1 MKAFLANVYHHGKV
15 KFKLVQFNF
24 LTLLV
29 FEALY
34 TLVATQIIYP
44 GSFFL
49 LNLVLEQWGFG
60 FLSVTNIFAVLSNPV
75 CLLIILAITLIFGFF
90 ALFELTTLIVLFNE
104 SHFKRHVSLVPLCQ
118 KGLERAV
125 RIVKLRNF
133 PLLIFVL
140 IIIPFTEFSLSSSFI
155 GHLSLPGFMMSYIFA
170 SPTRSLI
177 YDLVSLGLL
186 ILVVEWIFS
195 LHYFTLEDHDFTAS
209 TRKSRAL
216 VKGHFWHTAFWV
228 AFWNAAVLL
237 LLFLIFGSFELIS
250 TFVLG
255 LLLADPLALSIFVG
269 GFGFLVSALFTIFQL
284 IETSITFALVSMFY
298 YDYSES
304 AGIAV
309 ASTALIKTPRP
320 PHHRK
325 KLFIGISVVTI
336 FLIFL
341 INSYVIFQ
349 SFHESFPAGLLDGP
363 PKAQTSGQNALA
375 PPTEPRELIKQINDF
390 LFKDIVVE

>member
-1 MKAFLANVYHHGKV
+1 MKAFLVDVYHHGKE

-49 LNLVLEQWGFG
+49 LNLVLNQWGFG
-60 FLSVTNIFAVLSNPV
+60 YLSVTNIFAVLSNPA
-75 CLLIILAITLIFGFF
+75 CLLIILVLTLIFGFF

-125 RIVKLRNF
+125 RIVKLRNL

-140 IIIPFTEFSLSSSFI
+140 IIIPFTGFSLSSSFI
-155 GHLSLPGFMMSYIFA
+155 THLSLPGFLMTYIFA

-177 YDLVSLGLL
+177 YYLVSLGLL

-195 LHYFTLEDHDFTAS
+195 LHYFTLEDHDFTAA

-216 VKGHFWHTAFWV
+216 LQGHFWHTSFWV
-228 AFWNAAVLL
+228 AFWNGAVLL
-237 LLFLIFGSFELIS
+237 LLFLIFGAFELIS
-250 TFVLG
+250 TFVLS
-255 LLLADPLALSIFVG
+255 LLLADPLALSIFVS

-298 YDYSES
+298 YDYSEQ
-304 AGIAV
+304 ANIAV
-309 ASTALIKTPRP
+309 DATPLIKCPKP

-325 KLFIGISVVTI
+325 RLFIGISVVTI

-341 INSYVIFQ
+341 INSVVIYQ
-349 SFHESFPAGLLDGP
+349 SFHESFPDGVLDGTP
-363 PKAQTSGQNALA
+363 NAPTSGQTALA
-375 PPTEPRELIKQINDF
+375 PPTEPRELIKEINDF
-390 LFKDIVVE
+390 LFKDIVLE

>member
-1 MKAFLANVYHHGKV
+1 MKAFLAYVYHHGKI

-49 LNLVLEQWGFG
+49 LDLVLKQWGFG

-75 CLLIILAITLIFGFF
+75 CLLIILGITLIFGFF

-104 SHFKRHVSLVPLCQ
+104 SHFKRHVSLAPLCQ

-155 GHLSLPGFMMSYIFA
+155 AHLSLPGFLMSYIFA

-177 YDLVSLGLL
+177 YYLVSLGLL
-186 ILVVEWIFS
+186 ILVVQWIFS

-216 VKGHFWHTAFWV
+216 LKGHFWHTSFWV
-228 AFWNAAVLL
+228 AFWNGAVLL
-237 LLFLIFGSFELIS
+237 LLFIIFGSFELIS

-309 ASTALIKTPRP
+309 ASTALIKSPKP
-320 PHHRK
+320 AGHRK

-341 INSYVIFQ
+341 INSYVIYQ
-349 SFHESFPAGLLDGP
+349 SFHESFPDGVLDGQ
-363 PKAQTSGQNALA
+363 PKAQTTGQNALA
-375 PPTEPRELIKQINDF
+375 PPTEPWELIKQINDF
-390 LFKDIVVE
+390 LFKDIVLE

>member
-1 MKAFLANVYHHGKV
+1 M
-15 KFKLVQFNF
+15 
-24 LTLLV
+24 
-29 FEALY
+29 
-34 TLVATQIIYP
+34 
-44 GSFFL
+44 FF
-49 LNLVLEQWGFG
+49 
-60 FLSVTNIFAVLSNPV
+60 TVLSNPV
-75 CLLIILAITLIFGFF
+75 CLLIIFGITLIFGFF

-155 GHLSLPGFMMSYIFA
+155 SHLSLPGFLMSYIFA

-177 YDLVSLGLL
+177 YYLVSLGLL

-216 VKGHFWHTAFWV
+216 LKGHFWHTSFWV
-228 AFWNAAVLL
+228 AFWNGAVLL
-237 LLFLIFGSFELIS
+237 LLFIIFSGFELIS
-250 TFVLG
+250 TFVLS

-309 ASTALIKTPRP
+309 ASEALIKSPKP
-320 PHHRK
+320 AGHRK

-341 INSYVIFQ
+341 INSYVVYQ
-349 SFHESFPAGLLDGP
+349 SFHESFPAGVLDGP
-363 PKAQTSGQNALA
+363 PKAQTTGQNALA

-390 LFKDIVVE
+390 LFKDIILE